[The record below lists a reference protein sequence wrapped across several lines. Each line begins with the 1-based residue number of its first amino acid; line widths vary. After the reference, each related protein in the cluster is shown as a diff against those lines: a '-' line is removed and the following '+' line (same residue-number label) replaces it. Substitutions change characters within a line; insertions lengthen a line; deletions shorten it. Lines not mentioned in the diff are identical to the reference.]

1 MACTSISLATNE
13 TFCFLFKKQESSRF
27 LATFYKQNKD
37 DADVMGSS
45 ADIVFDIVLLQMA

>member
-13 TFCFLFKKQESSRF
+13 TFCFLFKKQENSRF